1 MAYAN
6 PAFKINGSYVYS
18 GTYSAATSYTIC
30 TQLDTSDWNTKYYE
44 FHDYVTFWNSGE
56 GEVIATRKV
65 YDYENYSDPLPAG
78 RFKWNEPQESTV
90 TSPSG
95 TSWDRITYT
104 VELVNTSYMTE
115 SFSCTISITQPK
127 LTPCAQAKVT
137 KTRTGRNVKVTW
149 DAFTASGGS
158 GSITYK
164 IKYTTGGSSSS
175 ETSTNTTREY
185 TYINL
190 NLGSSYTFTITGTY
204 SGVTAS
210 VTSTS
215 ITIPNVTQ
223 PTISA
228 VTRTGQSVKVDWN
241 TCTGSSGS
249 GSVSYTITPSSGTAQ
264 TSTTNTYTFT
274 GLTQG
279 SSYTFTV
286 TANYSGISKTSSAS
300 SSVTIPKV
308 TPCAQSKVVLARTG
322 QNVKVT
328 WDAFGTT
335 AGTGSSGNVTYQIR
349 YNTGSTSGSYVSKS
363 TTREHTFTGLAQ
375 GSSYTFTVLG
385 TYSGVSS
392 SVTSTSI
399 TIPKVTAPT
408 NIAVTKNGTTA
419 TVSWGASSGSS
430 GSGNVTYSVT
440 PTGMSAVSAGT
451 NTSVQCT
458 GLTKGGTYTFTVTA
472 TYSGVSTSS
481 VSSSVTMPN
490 LTEPRSITLERTDAT
505 SVKVSWT
512 APATATNGSGSVNYT
527 VTATGGSESAQS
539 TALNRTMTGLTK
551 GTTYTFTVKAY
562 YSGLTSTAT
571 SASYTLPNNCT
582 SPTVCTIEVTE
593 SSAATVNLTCSGA
606 ASGTSNRITG
616 YRIERSEYNGSA
628 WSDWVTY
635 KDVTVQNY
643 ATSFTEAVNTPSTIG
658 NKFKFRVTTMGE
670 AGSDYY
676 STPPTES
683 SNTVTKVVTLST
695 PALQMASSKANAC
708 KYTITASTVTG
719 GSGVVSYT
727 VYRNGTSIGDT
738 IISGTP
744 VTVSEATVRS
754 WGTSVGSFTVIAT
767 VTINGYT
774 ATSEEST
781 PVSFTFRPNTIK
793 YHDGV
798 EFRLARP
805 YYYAS
810 VSQNSEP
817 TEVELYRYNG
827 SSWEEIGIA

>member
-1 MAYAN
+1 MSIS
-6 PAFKINGSYVYS
+6 INGTSLSLSGSSNSYNITLTSNTQFTVSWSGQPTIGDQIYCTFDWDSGDVFSFTGNTGTSPCSAFVVDFNGSVSWYSSWQGYYYDDHGGQGNYS
-18 GTYSAATSYTIC
+18 GSITVNSSVSLANCSIHYYYNKDDTYAGGTI
-30 TQLDTSDWNTKYYE
+30 NFKPA
-44 FHDYVTFWNSGE
+44 VTVGKPTNIQVS
-56 GEVIATRKV
+56 K
-65 YDYENYSDPLPAG
+65 
-78 RFKWNEPQESTV
+78 
-90 TSPSG
+90 SG
-95 TSWDRITYT
+95 TSATVTWNAPSVSGGSGNITYVVTTTGKSVNAGTNRTAT
-104 VELVNTSYMTE
+104 VTGLTE
-115 SFSCTISITQPK
+115 GTAYTFRVTATYSGVSNYADSSSVTMPK
-127 LTPCAQAKVT
+127 LTNPSNVTTSRTGTTVKVSWTAAQGTNGSGSVSYTVTPTGKSAISAGTATSLDVTGLTQGSAYTFTVTASYTGLSKTATSGSVTIPKVT
-137 KTRTGRNVKVTW
+137 APSNIQLQRTGTSVKVTW
-149 DAFTASGGS
+149 SASSGTSGS
-158 GSITYK
+158 GNVTY
-164 IKYTTGGSSSS
+164 TVTPTGKSAISAGTNLTATATGLTQGSA
-175 ETSTNTTREY
+175 
-185 TYINL
+185 
-190 NLGSSYTFTITGTY
+190 YTFTVTATY

-210 VTSTS
+210 
-215 ITIPNVTQ
+215 
-223 PTISA
+223 A
-228 VTRTGQSVKVDWN
+228 
-241 TCTGSSGS
+241 
-249 GSVSYTITPSSGTAQ
+249 
-264 TSTTNTYTFT
+264 
-274 GLTQG
+274 
-279 SSYTFTV
+279 
-286 TANYSGISKTSSAS
+286 TSS
-300 SSVTIPKV
+300 
-308 TPCAQSKVVLARTG
+308 
-322 QNVKVT
+322 
-328 WDAFGTT
+328 
-335 AGTGSSGNVTYQIR
+335 
-349 YNTGSTSGSYVSKS
+349 
-363 TTREHTFTGLAQ
+363 
-375 GSSYTFTVLG
+375 
-385 TYSGVSS
+385 
-392 SVTSTSI
+392 SI

-593 SSAATVNLTCSGA
+593 TSATTVNLTCSGA

-628 WSDWVTY
+628 WSDWATY

-695 PALQMASSKANAC
+695 PAIQMASSKANAC

-767 VTINGYT
+767 ITVNGYT